1 MLSPNAVPADL
12 PPLPPPSQPIAPT
25 IPTVPNSPSMGR
37 YPSMGA
43 LPDVQPGGAPHIMN
57 LPPGFQPTGPV
68 TPLGTNAALSPTG
81 PSRSNTPSIYGPP
94 PPITQVPVQR
104 SASSSSSHIAPPP
117 SMHSRSRS
125 VGGSS
130 LSSAGEELRSK
141 TPVVRPSSSASSA
154 NRAGY
159 PAAPTPAGVQYPS
172 ALALGGGSMSPRS
185 AASRL
190 SQHQGHTRS
199 LSLNAG
205 NTPAAPS
212 NRPLSTA
219 PPPKLRRVPSDASVD
234 SAVSGL
240 SRNSRN
246 SGFDHYR
253 PSEYVDPAFLASSE
267 DLTGGGG
274 GGGGGSVRGGGS
286 RKSVGNGWPGT
297 RPASRN
303 SDALS
308 YVSAQR

>member
-1 MLSPNAVPADL
+1 
-12 PPLPPPSQPIAPT
+12 
-25 IPTVPNSPSMGR
+25 
-37 YPSMGA
+37 
-43 LPDVQPGGAPHIMN
+43 
-57 LPPGFQPTGPV
+57 
-68 TPLGTNAALSPTG
+68 
-81 PSRSNTPSIYGPP
+81 
-94 PPITQVPVQR
+94 
-104 SASSSSSHIAPPP
+104 
-117 SMHSRSRS
+117 
-125 VGGSS
+125 
-130 LSSAGEELRSK
+130 
-141 TPVVRPSSSASSA
+141 
-154 NRAGY
+154 
-159 PAAPTPAGVQYPS
+159 
-172 ALALGGGSMSPRS
+172 MSPRS

-190 SQHQGHTRS
+190 SQYQGHTRS

-267 DLTGGGG
+267 DLTGWCEDEWSGN
-274 GGGGGSVRGGGS
+274 